1 MTSYLGDDD
10 TTDTEHEDS
19 WSKDFVIQSSI
30 AQFSFTTNTAH
41 EGGLSESATVADDYF
56 FTSKIGQYLS
66 ALGLKQKR
74 LRVGLASSLAQ
85 STNLIERIRMVLDKA
100 ASLRSQD
107 SLLAAIDLL
116 SELDKGIVQMAI
128 RAAFEMKSDN
138 ENVAF
143 MLAMA
148 AGRRQKRII
157 KDVLLLSHHTAMRE
171 AAIELLASL
180 EPLEAK
186 PTLERIAEEDESPAL
201 RKRATE
207 LLSEF
212 D

>member
-148 AGRRQKRII
+148 AGRRQK
-157 KDVLLLSHHTAMRE
+157 
-171 AAIELLASL
+171 
-180 EPLEAK
+180 
-186 PTLERIAEEDESPAL
+186 
-201 RKRATE
+201 
-207 LLSEF
+207 
-212 D
+212 